1 MNKFNYYT
9 PTKVFFGEDR
19 INELGD
25 ILKSYNI
32 NKLLLV
38 YGGGSI
44 KKSGLYTRI
53 GDILEDNNI
62 KCFELKGVEPN
73 PLLSK
78 VNEGINIVK
87 KNDIDFLLAVGGG
100 SVIDTA
106 KAIGYGAYNSG
117 DVWDFYAKKRKPEG
131 SLKIGVVLTISAAGS
146 EMSDSSV
153 ITNDDTKEK
162 RGCNSNYCRPLFA
175 IMDPKYTTTLPDN
188 QTMAGCC
195 DIIMHTM
202 ERYFTKGGNLE
213 LTDEIAEGLM
223 RTVFKNGTILHEDPT
238 NLDARAEVMWA
249 SSLSHNGLTGC
260 GNDGGDFM
268 SHKLEH
274 ELSGKYNVTHGA
286 GLSIIWPAWAEYVYM
301 NNLDRFYKYAK
312 NVLGIDGTDKI
323 DIAKKGIRKTKE
335 IFSSWDLPI
344 KLRELDIYP
353 SYEDI
358 EEMAKSCYKSCGGPK
373 GSSRILDLDDMINIY
388 TNAL

>member
-9 PTKVFFGEDR
+9 PTKIYFGEGR
-19 INELGD
+19 VKELGD

-32 NKLLLV
+32 DKLLLI
-38 YGGGSI
+38 YGSGSI
-44 KKSGLYTRI
+44 KKSGLYTQI

-87 KNDIDFLLAVGGG
+87 KNNIEFLLAVGGG

-106 KAIGYGAYNSG
+106 KAIGYGVYNGG
-117 DVWDFYAKKRKPEG
+117 DVWDFYSKKRKPEG
-131 SLKIGVVLTISAAGS
+131 SLKIGVILTISAAGS

-153 ITNDDTKEK
+153 ITNDTTKEK
-162 RGCNSNYCRPLFA
+162 RGCNSNYCRPTFA
-175 IMDPKYTTTLPDN
+175 IMDPTYTTTLPDN

-223 RTVFKNGTILHEDPT
+223 RTVFKYGTILHEDPT

-286 GLSIIWPAWAEYVYM
+286 GLSIIWPSWAEYVYM

-312 NVLGIDGTDKI
+312 NVLGIEGQDKI

-335 IFSSWDLPI
+335 IFSSWGLPI
-344 KLRELDIYP
+344 KLRELNIYP
-353 SYEDI
+353 TYEDVSD
-358 EEMAKSCYKSCGGPK
+358 MAKSCYASCGGPK
-373 GSSRILDLDDMINIY
+373 GSSRLLDLNDMIDIY
-388 TNAL
+388 NNAL